1 MFALT
6 TLIAVAALR
15 HQELSHEQLVEDVA
29 VIQRTLPEVHIGFKS
44 IISDAEWAQRCDAT
58 KRDLA
63 SMSGTARLLRM
74 ARLVSSL
81 GVAHTWL
88 DIGSPPFQVLPVRFR
103 FFADGLFVYAHSDAF
118 ADLAGS
124 QVVSIG
130 GQREQSII
138 DRLGGLEPN
147 ENVFWRRAKV
157 PNWCGAGDA
166 YVATGLSST
175 SSPVKMTFKLPSGKT
190 VEREIPGTPE
200 MPSMKLAIDQARAPN
215 FMRRATYAYQ
225 IVEDPSSKSL
235 VLDYRRCQED
245 PDLPMAKVVDDFW
258 STFKVEGFA
267 HAVVDLRRNGGGNSA
282 VLQPFIASLKD
293 HPLARDRKLFAL
305 IGNET
310 FSSGMMNAVQLRE
323 AGAILVGEP
332 TGGSPNSYGEQ
343 KAFTLP
349 NSKLRVTYCTKF
361 FRLGKDPKA
370 TTVKPDW
377 SVPTRW
383 ADAIGGVDACL
394 TRIGKGR

>member
-1 MFALT
+1 MIVLTALSA
-6 TLIAVAALR
+6 LVAMR
-15 HQELSHEQLVEDVA
+15 HQEVSTDQLVEDVA
-29 VIQRTLPEVHIGFKS
+29 FIQRTLPEVHVGFKS
-44 IISDAEWAQRCDAT
+44 IISEADWAKRCEQT

-63 SMSGTARLLRM
+63 SMAGTSRLLRM

-88 DIGSPPFQVLPVRFR
+88 DVGNPPFQILPVRFR
-103 FFADGLFVYAHSDAF
+103 PFADGLFVYAYSDAY
-118 ADLAGS
+118 ADLKGA

-130 GQREQSII
+130 RQREQSII

-157 PNWCGAGDA
+157 QNWCGAGDA
-166 YVATGLSST
+166 YVATGLSPT
-175 SSPVKMTFKLPSGKT
+175 SASVTMRFKLPSGT
-190 VEREIPGTPE
+190 LVERAIAGAPE
-200 MPSMKLAIDQARAPN
+200 MPSMKLAIDQAKAPN
-215 FMRRATYAYQ
+215 FIKRVTYAYQ
-225 IVEDPSSKSL
+225 IVEDKGSKSL

-245 PDLPMAKVVDDFW
+245 PNLPMAKVVDDFW
-258 STFKVEGFA
+258 SKFAEGYENV
-267 HAVVDLRRNGGGNSA
+267 VVDLRRNGGGNSA

-293 HPLARDRKLFAL
+293 HPVARERKLFAL

-343 KAFTLP
+343 KSFILP
-349 NSKLRVTYCTKF
+349 HSKLRVTYCTKF

-383 ADAIGGVDACL
+383 ADVTAGVDACL
-394 TRIGKGR
+394 ARIGKGR